1 MKSDFRRVGH
11 VGHKMEFEGN
21 TQFMGSSSQME
32 VVGKMGKSSN
42 KMEVLVEK
50 DKENHL

>member
-32 VVGKMGKSSN
+32 VLGKMGKSSN